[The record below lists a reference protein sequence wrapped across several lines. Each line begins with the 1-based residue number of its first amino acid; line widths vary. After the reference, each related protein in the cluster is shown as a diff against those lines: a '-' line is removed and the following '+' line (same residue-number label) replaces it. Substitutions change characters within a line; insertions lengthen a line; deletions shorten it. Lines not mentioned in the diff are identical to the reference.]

1 MTRPIL
7 ALFLVTVALVLP
19 GDARRGSSMPSG
31 PGIADAATSTATIV
45 ATYGVGGVLK
55 SDGRLY
61 QWRPERR
68 QWVTIDE
75 SFKLD
80 GETRRILPLPVMPS
94 EVVRME
100 GFGFIVT
107 RSGTCWLYDLDAN
120 RWENIGRP

>member
-1 MTRPIL
+1 MNRPIL
-7 ALFLVTVALVLP
+7 ALLLVAAALALP
-19 GDARRGSSMPSG
+19 GDSHRGSTAG
-31 PGIADAATSTATIV
+31 AGAADAATTVSTIV
-45 ATYGVGGVLK
+45 TTYGVGGVLK

-75 SFKLD
+75 SFRLD
-80 GETRRILPLPVMPS
+80 GETRKILPLPVMPA

-107 RSGTCWLYDLDAN
+107 RGGTCWLYDLDAN
-120 RWENIGRP
+120 RWVNIGRP